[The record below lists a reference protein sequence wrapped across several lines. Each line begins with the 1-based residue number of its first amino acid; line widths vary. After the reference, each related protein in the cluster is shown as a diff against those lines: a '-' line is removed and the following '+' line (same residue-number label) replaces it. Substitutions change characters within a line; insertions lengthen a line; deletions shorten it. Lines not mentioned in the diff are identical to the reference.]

1 MVKKYI
7 SKLREL
13 NVADALLSNGTPAAA
28 APTQLMLSKY
38 GVKAI
43 PKKEQSALH
52 RKYFV
57 DCWSPTMV
65 ALDAHLHM
73 VIEIA
78 EHLNGLGR
86 KVWWST
92 KAVQGEQIRQRAD
105 VWETTVRDLKW
116 GRALTSGV
124 QELCRGRSGQA
135 DAVRAG
141 RPVLPSEVYEAT

>member
-1 MVKKYI
+1 MVKKNI

-13 NVADALLSNGTPAAA
+13 NEADAPSNNGTPAEAA
-28 APTQLMLSKY
+28 QTLLRLSKN
-38 GVKAI
+38 GAKAI
-43 PKKEQSALH
+43 PKNEQSALY
-52 RKYFV
+52 RKFFV

-124 QELCRGRSGQA
+124 QELCRR
-135 DAVRAG
+135 
-141 RPVLPSEVYEAT
+141 